1 MRARWLVSGG
11 AVAVVVVGA
20 VAFTRIDAAPTT
32 TPPADPAVQTAT
44 VVRTDL
50 TEQDSQNGT
59 LGYGPETTVP
69 GQQQGTVTWLPAP
82 GTVIARGQRLYAV
95 DARPVILFY
104 GSTPLYRTVD
114 ATTTAG
120 ADVQTVKDN
129 LTELGF
135 LRGRTLPAAI
145 KAWQKSLGLTQT
157 GAIAPAD
164 VAVLAGP
171 VRASGAAV
179 AVGERAGGDVLKVT
193 GTDRVVTV
201 ALDTEKQT
209 EAVVDGKVALALPAG
224 GKTTG
229 TVTDVGVVA
238 TATDKGGSTIPVTI
252 KLDDPAAAGRL
263 VAAPV
268 TVTFTT
274 GKRTGVLAVPVNA
287 LLALREGGYGLELAD
302 GHRLIAVQTGLFAD
316 GQVEVTGADLRA
328 GLKVVTAS

>member
-20 VAFTRIDAAPTT
+20 VAFTRISAAPTA
-32 TPPADPAVQTAT
+32 TPPAAPAVQTAT

-59 LGYGPETTVP
+59 LGYGPESTVP

-82 GTVIARGQRLYAV
+82 GTVISRGQPLYAV

-104 GSTPLYRTVD
+104 GSTPLYRTID
-114 ATTTAG
+114 ATVSG
-120 ADVQTVKDN
+120 PDVQTVKDN
-129 LTELGF
+129 LSVLGF
-135 LRGRTLPAAI
+135 LRGRTLPAALR
-145 KAWQKSLGLTQT
+145 AWQKSLGLAQT
-157 GAIAPAD
+157 GSLAPAD

-179 AVGERAGGDVLKVT
+179 QVGERAGGDVLKVT

-209 EAVVDGKVALALPAG
+209 DAVVNAKVALALPGG

-238 TATDKGGSTIPVTI
+238 TANDKGGSTIPVTI

-274 GKRTGVLAVPVNA
+274 GRRTGVLAVPVNA
-287 LLALREGGYGLELAD
+287 LLALREGGYGLELAE

-316 GQVEVTGADLRA
+316 GQVEVTGADLRE
-328 GLKVVTAS
+328 GMKVVTAS